1 MARPHRSKRRGR
13 PGTSAG
19 TRRPTRLELMGELQ
33 RDPSAARLG
42 VSILRWRTVFIGA
55 FALALSL
62 GLLVV
67 IWLLARPLALLFAAV
82 VIADALAPLV
92 NRLSRRV
99 PRVLA
104 VAAVYLVLLLC
115 LAAIGAVVI
124 PPLLTQA
131 RESIDTLPG
140 LVEDARSQADRLDLP
155 GEDRL
160 LRAIASGISGV
171 GGAVLAVPA
180 LILSTVL
187 EAVLV
192 VVISIYWLLEMPRM
206 RRFALSFF
214 PQGSRER
221 SDSVIRKVGRTIG
234 GYVRGTA
241 LDGLILGVLAYIG
254 YLLIG
259 VPYPLVLALLAGLA
273 AFVPVVG
280 PFVAAVPAVALA
292 LLDSPLKA
300 LIVVGF
306 YVALEQLE
314 GNVLLPNI
322 LRSQADISPLLVI
335 LALFVGA
342 SVGGMLGALV
352 AIPLV
357 GALQVLVLEVVAP
370 AARRWTGAAGSAE
383 GVQEE

>member
-1 MARPHRSKRRGR
+1 MATMK
-13 PGTSAG
+13 
-19 TRRPTRLELMGELQ
+19 LQ
-33 RDPSAARLG
+33 RDPSAAQLSAT
-42 VSILRWRTVFIGA
+42 VLRWRAALIGS

-92 NRLSRRV
+92 ERLSRRV

-104 VAAVYLVLLLC
+104 VVAVYLALLLC
-115 LAAIGAVVI
+115 LAAIGSVI
-124 PPLLTQA
+124 VPPLLAQA
-131 RESIDTLPG
+131 RESIVTIPG
-140 LVEDARSQADRLDLP
+140 LVEDARSQADRLNLP

-171 GGAVLAVPA
+171 GGAVLAVPV
-180 LILSTVL
+180 LILSALL

-192 VVISIYWLLEMPRM
+192 VVISIYWLLEMPRL

-214 PQGSRER
+214 PERSRER
-221 SDSVIRKVGRTIG
+221 ADGVIREVGRTIG

-259 VPYPLVLALLAGLA
+259 VRYPLVLGLLAGLA

-292 LLDSPLKA
+292 LLDSPAKA

-306 YVALEQLE
+306 YIALQQLE

-352 AIPLV
+352 AIPLA
-357 GALQVLVLEVVAP
+357 GALQVLVLEVVAL
-370 AARRWTGAAGSAE
+370 AARRWTGATGATEGAGE
-383 GVQEE
+383 G